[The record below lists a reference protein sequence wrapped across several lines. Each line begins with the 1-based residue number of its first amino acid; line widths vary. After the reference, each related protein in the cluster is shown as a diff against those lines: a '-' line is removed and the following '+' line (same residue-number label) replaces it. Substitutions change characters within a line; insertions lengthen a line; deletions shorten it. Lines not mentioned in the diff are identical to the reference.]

1 MSRRTGGAILHDAEG
16 LCCSGAVQGSA
27 ECRELHRHKEL
38 RNMGSISPS
47 CVVPK
52 AFGQGGIPT
61 GMWGRGL
68 RCAARPQCAALLPP
82 GSCYKWLMIP
92 IHLLSPHL
100 FTLRT
105 FTFKYVFLQKLYRK
119 ATLDQKKKKKKW
131 FKMHFSCC
139 FILYRFCFPHF
150 FPIKGRFSN
159 TFFRNKGVS
168 SSALLTQ

>member
-1 MSRRTGGAILHDAEG
+1 MVSRRTGGAILHDAEG

-38 RNMGSISPS
+38 RNTGSISPS

-119 ATLDQKKKKKKW
+119 ATLDQKKKKRSGLKCI
-131 FKMHFSCC
+131 FHAVSYSIDFV
-139 FILYRFCFPHF
+139 FLIF
-150 FPIKGRFSN
+150 F
-159 TFFRNKGVS
+159 
-168 SSALLTQ
+168 L